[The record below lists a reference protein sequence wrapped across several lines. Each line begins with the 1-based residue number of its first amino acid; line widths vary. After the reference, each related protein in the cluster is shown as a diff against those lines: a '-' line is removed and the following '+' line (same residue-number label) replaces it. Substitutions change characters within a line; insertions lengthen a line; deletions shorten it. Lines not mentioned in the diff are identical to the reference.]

1 MATTNAP
8 TSAPTALATGIL
20 TLTST
25 HPGTGQ
31 ANASVD
37 LPVARDPATGMP
49 VLPATSLKGVAR
61 AALEEA
67 ERGGKVDEGWVNKAF
82 GPELGGDEKENVKLQ
97 AAALSFGEGQLLV
110 YPLRALH
117 RPQVFVTSPLLL
129 RRWNRLR
136 RAHGLEEWA
145 EVEAVLGKANLAH
158 EAGKGLHAAMAS
170 ARNNVT
176 VLEDIALFP
185 NQIFPVA
192 TLTELAKRLGTLL
205 HDDEKATRD
214 EIKEGLVLLSDPMLT
229 MILRRALPVQARI
242 KLGAGK
248 TTSDGGNLWYEELL
262 PADCLFGSVIAPR
275 TPEHTAVVQQMKGYQ
290 AHWRSVQVGGGETVG
305 QGRCLWTIEG
315 VK

>member
-1 MATTNAP
+1 MAKTNAS

-61 AALEEA
+61 AALE
-67 ERGGKVDEGWVNKAF
+67 KVDKEWVKTAF
-82 GPELGGDEKENVKLQ
+82 GPELGGDENEKLT
-97 AAALSFGEGQLLV
+97 AAALSFGEGQLLA

-129 RRWNRLR
+129 RKWNRLR
-136 RAHGLEEWA
+136 RAHGLSEWA
-145 EVEAVLGKANLAH
+145 EVEDVLGKAQLAH
-158 EAGKGLHAAMAS
+158 QAGPGLHAAMPAEP
-170 ARNNVT
+170 RGVM
-176 VLEDIALFP
+176 VLEDIALTP
-185 NQIFPVA
+185 AQVFPVPKMA
-192 TLTELAKRLGTLL
+192 QLAERLGALL
-205 HDDEKATRD
+205 PDEERATRD
-214 EIKEGLVLLSDPMLT
+214 EIAHGLVLLSDPMLT

-248 TTSDGGNLWYEELL
+248 TTSEDGGNLWYEELL
-262 PADCLFGSVIAPR
+262 PADSLFGAVIAAR
-275 TPEHTAVVQQMKGYQ
+275 TPNDAAVVQQMRDYN

-305 QGRCLWTIEG
+305 QGRCLWTVEG
-315 VK
+315 GN